1 MSGNQR
7 KKEYQHLCLSNRHFL
22 KYMQYEIVNRCDNT
36 SSLFIS
42 CNREVF
48 QKANPAIQASA
59 IVPPVRYWL
68 GLDAPPL
75 KMPARRLLSV
85 WNDVERKHPHW
96 FNCKLRKNI
105 NRLKQITLLYEVS
118 MGHITLIR
126 KLQEQSSNAF
136 WNDVG
141 EVEDYDEQQFTTVLF
156 KRKAS
161 EPYFIF
167 KK

>member
-1 MSGNQR
+1 
-7 KKEYQHLCLSNRHFL
+7 
-22 KYMQYEIVNRCDNT
+22 
-36 SSLFIS
+36 
-42 CNREVF
+42 
-48 QKANPAIQASA
+48 
-59 IVPPVRYWL
+59 
-68 GLDAPPL
+68 
-75 KMPARRLLSV
+75 
-85 WNDVERKHPHW
+85 
-96 FNCKLRKNI
+96 
-105 NRLKQITLLYEVS
+105 